1 MKGCGFGLEGMRVL
15 VTSSTRGI
23 GFGIARAFSHCG
35 AIVAVNG
42 SREKSVRNA
51 IDQLPRGRAYGVA
64 ADLSVEGE
72 AARLVREAAELMEG
86 LDSLVYVPPPP
97 PRGRIGDLGWREW
110 RLSYRLLIEAPVEAV
125 EGAIPFLEESGNPS
139 IIFVTSIAAWE
150 PIEDIATSSVLRPG
164 LHNLTVLLARQL
176 AKKRIRVN
184 AVVPGLI
191 LTDRLRGIARSRAG
205 AHGREEEEVLREMA
219 ESVPLGRLGRPL
231 DIGWV
236 VAFLASPKASY
247 VTGAIIPVTG
257 GLHRSPH

>member
-1 MKGCGFGLEGMRVL
+1 MRTL

-23 GFGIARAFSHCG
+23 GFGIARALSICG
-35 AIVAVNG
+35 AIVTVNG
-42 SREKSVRNA
+42 REEETVKKAVEK
-51 IDQLPRGRAYGVA
+51 LPTGRAYGVA
-64 ADLSVEGE
+64 ADLSAEGE
-72 AARLVREAAELMEG
+72 AARLVREAAKHMGG

-97 PRGRIGDLGWREW
+97 PRGRIGELEWSDW
-110 RLSYRLLIEAPVEAV
+110 RLSYRLLVEAPVEAV
-125 EGAIPFLEESGNPS
+125 DEAVPFLEKSSNPS
-139 IIFVTSIAAWE
+139 IAFVTSIAAWE
-150 PIEDIATSSVLRPG
+150 PMEDIATSSVLRPG

-176 AKKRIRVN
+176 AGKGIRVN

-191 LTDRLRGIARSRAG
+191 LTDRLRGIARSRAEALG
-205 AHGREEEEVLREMA
+205 KSEEEVLREMA